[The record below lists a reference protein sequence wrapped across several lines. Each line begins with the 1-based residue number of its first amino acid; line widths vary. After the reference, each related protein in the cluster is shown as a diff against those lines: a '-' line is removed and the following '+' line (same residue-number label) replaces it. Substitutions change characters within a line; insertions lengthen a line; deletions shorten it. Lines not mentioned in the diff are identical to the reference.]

1 METPFSFVEWILV
14 VTTSLITI
22 VGAVWTSMSY
32 GRRPR
37 FVVGVPPSDEE
48 QKSKGIPHK
57 RIGRKSIVSQFR
69 HRSDCMA
76 RMIRDKQEVSERDFR
91 RLFSA
96 PLRTR
101 VLNLTSENKA
111 VLPVVVENS
120 GSRAARDYKLGVQ
133 ILNPYVHVVDI
144 ASESLD
150 LGAFYANRPDL
161 VENQDLK
168 SVDRRIIEAYD
179 NYMDIGE
186 QYGDMV
192 FLEGDLEGGMYEL
205 TILTVIIE
213 PAVERFAIAYSI
225 DCADF
230 WLSKKAFFQGFIVTK

>member
-1 METPFSFVEWILV
+1 MGPSFSFVEWILV
-14 VTTSLITI
+14 VTTSLIAI

-48 QKSKGIPHK
+48 RKSKGIQRK

-76 RMIRDKQEVSERDFR
+76 RTIKDKQEISERDFR
-91 RLFSA
+91 RLFSD

-101 VLNLTSENKA
+101 LLKLTSENKA
-111 VLPVVVENS
+111 VLPIVVENS
-120 GSRAARDYKLGVQ
+120 GSRAARDYKLGIQ
-133 ILNPYVHVVDI
+133 ILNPYVHVADI
-144 ASESLD
+144 TTESLD

-161 VENQDLK
+161 IENQDLR
-168 SVDRRIIEAYD
+168 SADRRIIEAYD

-192 FLEGDLEGGMYEL
+192 FLEGDLEGEMYEL
-205 TILTVIIE
+205 TILTVVIE
-213 PAVERFAIAYSI
+213 PAVERFVIAYSI
-225 DCADF
+225 DCSDF
-230 WLSKKAFFQGFIVTK
+230 WLSRKAFFQGFVVTK